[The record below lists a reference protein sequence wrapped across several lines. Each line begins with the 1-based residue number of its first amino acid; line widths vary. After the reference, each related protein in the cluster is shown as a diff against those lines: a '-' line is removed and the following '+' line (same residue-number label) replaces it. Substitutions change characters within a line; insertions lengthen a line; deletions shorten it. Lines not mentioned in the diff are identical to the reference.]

1 MTPDCSGIVFTIRD
15 SYQDRRP
22 LFGFISQLSPN
33 NVSRCKWAQ
42 DTGNSPRVANL
53 RAPTDQ
59 QSRLHG
65 GGSGKESH
73 GSKYEGVNSVSYLSM
88 SYIVPIVYLFSAIRR
103 AELRRATQSRAGE
116 RKRGIDGV
124 HTVARLRMSCTI
136 GLTWTQGEPLA
147 ESVGKGK
154 LQKPPK
160 S

>member
-1 MTPDCSGIVFTIRD
+1 MGARHRKQPTRGKPG
-15 SYQDRRP
+15 
-22 LFGFISQLSPN
+22 
-33 NVSRCKWAQ
+33 
-42 DTGNSPRVANL
+42 
-53 RAPTDQ
+53 APTDQ